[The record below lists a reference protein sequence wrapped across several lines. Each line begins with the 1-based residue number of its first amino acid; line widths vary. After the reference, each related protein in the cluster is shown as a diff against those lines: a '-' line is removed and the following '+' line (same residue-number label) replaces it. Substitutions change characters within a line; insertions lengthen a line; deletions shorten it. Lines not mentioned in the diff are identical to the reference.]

1 MIVSPDRL
9 IAWVRERAVEIDP
22 QDDRG
27 LGFERLAFLDRAL
40 AARRIAFLGEWD
52 HFIHEKYAYRA
63 IFLRYLISRGF
74 RWIGEEMSYSDGTRI
89 NLFIATGDESWLA
102 RVSAYGYQGDQ
113 RTDRRDTPAA
123 GTILEPGFGAAYPTD
138 ALRGE
143 QSRMARAMREA
154 GSVCYF
160 GADVDYLPGGAYAD
174 IPRELAPLSAERFT
188 ADIAQALARVSGESI
203 EDEIARLERA
213 AALIRKKAS
222 EFERA
227 GARDAHR
234 AIRRSLETLIQSLKY
249 VRLAYRAKDWDTLR
263 AAMAIR
269 ERAMAARVDDIIADA
284 PPDAKFVLMAHCLHL
299 AKNHDAVKYAYGGAR
314 PGGDDA
320 PALGTHLYRKHRD
333 EIFSVWMLTGRGRNC
348 DPYPGNRREFDLL
361 PNTLNA
367 RLAQAGA
374 AYVVPVAGCDEL
386 AREQRLAASGVEL
399 CRASVAE
406 QTDAICFI
414 RDVTPLRV

>member
-1 MIVSPDRL
+1 
-9 IAWVRERAVEIDP
+9 VRERAVEIDP

-40 AARRIAFLGEWD
+40 DDKRIAFLGEWD

-63 IFLRYLISRGF
+63 IFLRYLAARGF
-74 RWIGEEMSYSDGTRI
+74 RWIGEEMSHSDGTRI
-89 NLFIATGDESWLA
+89 NLFVATGDESWLA

-113 RTDRRDTPAA
+113 RADRRDTPAA
-123 GTILEPGFGAAYPTD
+123 GTILEAGFGSAYPTD

-143 QSRMARAMREA
+143 QSRMARAMREVAAA
-154 GSVCYF
+154 GAPIFYF

-174 IPRELAPLSAERFT
+174 IDRELATLGGQTFAAIPR
-188 ADIAQALARVSGESI
+188 ALARVPNESV

-213 AALIRKKAS
+213 AVLIGECAD
-222 EFERA
+222 EFDRI
-227 GARDAHR
+227 GARNRHL
-234 AIRRSLETLIQSLKY
+234 AIRRSLETLIQSLRY

-269 ERAMAARVDDIIADA
+269 ERAMAARVDDIIATAPRDA
-284 PPDAKFVLMAHCLHL
+284 RFVLMAHCLHL
-299 AKNHDAVKYAYGGAR
+299 AKNHAAVKYAYGGAR

-320 PALGTHLYRKHRD
+320 PALGTHLHRTHGD

-348 DPYPGNRREFDLL
+348 DPYPGNRREFDLV

-367 RLAQAGA
+367 WLAKVGA
-374 AYVVPVAGCDEL
+374 AYVVPIAGCDEL
-386 AREQRLAASGVEL
+386 AREQRLAASGAEL
-399 CRASVAE
+399 CRLNLAE
-406 QTDAICFI
+406 QADAICFI
-414 RDVTPLRV
+414 RDVTPLRA